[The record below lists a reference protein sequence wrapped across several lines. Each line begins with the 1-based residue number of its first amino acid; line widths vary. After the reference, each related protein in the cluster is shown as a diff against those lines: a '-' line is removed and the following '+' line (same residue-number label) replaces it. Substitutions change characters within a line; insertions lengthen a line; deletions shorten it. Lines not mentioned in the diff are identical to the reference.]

1 MSKLSESSADDIFLS
16 AHSAV
21 GRSALRKA
29 SLRLIPLI
37 ALGYCAAYLDRVN
50 ISFAAVQMNRDLH
63 FSASIYG
70 LGAGLFFVSY
80 ALCEVPS
87 NLLLVRFGARR
98 WLSRIMLTW
107 GLIAMAMLFVR
118 TPVEFYCMRFLL
130 GMAEAGFFP
139 GVVFYLTE
147 WFPPDSRARVISRF
161 YIALPLASTVMGS
174 LAGSLLSLNGRLS
187 LAGWQW
193 LFLVEGMPPLVL
205 SVLFWRYL
213 PDAPQYAAW
222 LSDAERTWLLSTLA
236 AASAHTHKS
245 TNIRADLRA
254 VLREKRVWLI
264 GVFYL
269 CELTVLYGW
278 AFSAP
283 VILQSL
289 TGFTVARVG
298 TLIAGMGV
306 LGAAAMLLNARNS
319 DRSGERPLHI
329 SVPCLLMAAGFVVG
343 GLTQQPLLAVAAFT
357 LTVIAYNAAQGPSLA
372 MPSAFLSGRT
382 SAIGYAVINGIAMI
396 GGFVG
401 PYWMG
406 RARDITGNYQRG
418 LLTLALPCVVRGS
431 THIRVEGSKSSECA
445 NSGGNGSVV
454 SLFKDEEASGDCLV
468 FSLR

>member
-1 MSKLSESSADDIFLS
+1 VNPADSVVSPEEL
-16 AHSAV
+16 AT

-37 ALGYCAAYLDRVN
+37 AFGYCAAYMDRVN
-50 ISFAAVQMNRDLH
+50 ISFAAAQMNRDLH

-107 GLIAMAMLFVR
+107 GLIAMAMMFVR
-118 TPVEFYCMRFLL
+118 TPVQFYCMRFLL
-130 GMAEAGFFP
+130 GIAEAGFFP

-147 WFPPDSRARVISRF
+147 WFPPEHRARVISRF

-174 LAGSLLSLNGRLS
+174 LAGGLLALNGKLS

-193 LFLVEGMPPLVL
+193 LFLVEGVPPLIL

-213 PDAPQYAAW
+213 PDAPQDAAW
-222 LSDAERTWLLSTLA
+222 LTDRERIWLQGELRSA
-236 AASAHTHKS
+236 AAHTLQS
-245 TNIRADLRA
+245 THIGADLRA
-254 VLREKRVWLI
+254 VLRDKRIWLI

-289 TGFTVARVG
+289 TGLTVGRVG
-298 TLIAGMGV
+298 SLIAGMGV
-306 LGAAAMLLNARNS
+306 LGAVAMLLNARHS
-319 DRSGERPLHI
+319 DRTHERPLHI
-329 SVPCLLMAAGFVVG
+329 VLPCLLMAAGFTVG
-343 GLTQQPLLAVAAFT
+343 GLTLHPLLAVAAFT

-382 SAIGYAVINGIAMI
+382 SAIGYAVINGIAMV

-406 RARDITGNYQRG
+406 RARDLTGDYQRG
-418 LLTLALPCVVRGS
+418 LLTLAVPCVLAAMLIYILKVTNRPEES
-431 THIRVEGSKSSECA
+431 
-445 NSGGNGSVV
+445 NS
-454 SLFKDEEASGDCLV
+454 
-468 FSLR
+468 

>member
-1 MSKLSESSADDIFLS
+1 MIPADSVVSPEEL
-16 AHSAV
+16 AT

-29 SLRLIPLI
+29 SLRLTPLI
-37 ALGYCAAYLDRVN
+37 AFGYCAAYMDRVN

-107 GLIAMAMLFVR
+107 GLIAMAMMFVR
-118 TPVEFYCMRFLL
+118 TPVQFYCMRFLL

-147 WFPPDSRARVISRF
+147 WFPPEHRARVISRF

-174 LAGSLLSLNGRLS
+174 LAGGLLALNGKLS

-193 LFLVEGMPPLVL
+193 LFLVEGVPPLIL

-213 PDAPQYAAW
+213 PDAPQDAAW
-222 LSDAERTWLLSTLA
+222 LTDRERIWLQGELRSA
-236 AASAHTHKS
+236 AAHTLQS
-245 TNIRADLRA
+245 THIGADLRA
-254 VLREKRVWLI
+254 VLRDKRIWLI

-289 TGFTVARVG
+289 TGLTVGRVG
-298 TLIAGMGV
+298 SLIAGMGV
-306 LGAAAMLLNARNS
+306 LGAVAMLLNARHS
-319 DRSGERPLHI
+319 DRTHERPLHI
-329 SVPCLLMAAGFVVG
+329 VLPCLLMAAGFTVG
-343 GLTQQPLLAVAAFT
+343 GLTLHPLLAVAAFT

-382 SAIGYAVINGIAMI
+382 SAIGYAVINGIAMV

-406 RARDITGNYQRG
+406 RARDLTGDYQRG
-418 LLTLALPCVVRGS
+418 LLTLAVPCVLAAMLIYILKVTNRPEES
-431 THIRVEGSKSSECA
+431 
-445 NSGGNGSVV
+445 NS
-454 SLFKDEEASGDCLV
+454 
-468 FSLR
+468 

>member
-1 MSKLSESSADDIFLS
+1 MNSADSVVSPEEL
-16 AHSAV
+16 AT

-29 SLRLIPLI
+29 SLRLTPLI
-37 ALGYCAAYLDRVN
+37 AFGYCAAYMDRVN

-107 GLIAMAMLFVR
+107 GLIAMAMMFVR
-118 TPVEFYCMRFLL
+118 TPVQFSCMRFLL

-147 WFPPDSRARVISRF
+147 WFPPEHRARVISRF

-174 LAGSLLSLNGRLS
+174 LAGALLALNGKLS

-193 LFLVEGMPPLVL
+193 LFLVEGVPPLIL

-213 PDAPQYAAW
+213 PDAPQDAAW
-222 LSDAERTWLLSTLA
+222 LTDRERIWLQGELRSA
-236 AASAHTHKS
+236 AAHTLQS
-245 TNIRADLRA
+245 THIGADLRA
-254 VLREKRVWLI
+254 VLRDKRIGLI

-289 TGFTVARVG
+289 TGLTVGRVG
-298 TLIAGMGV
+298 SLIAGMGV
-306 LGAAAMLLNARNS
+306 LGAVAMLLNARHS
-319 DRSGERPLHI
+319 DRTHERPLHI
-329 SVPCLLMAAGFVVG
+329 VLPCLLMAAGFTVG
-343 GLTQQPLLAVAAFT
+343 GLTLHPLLAVAAFT

-406 RARDITGNYQRG
+406 RARDLTGDYQRG
-418 LLTLALPCVVRGS
+418 LLTLAVPCVLAAMLIYILKVTNRPEES
-431 THIRVEGSKSSECA
+431 
-445 NSGGNGSVV
+445 NS
-454 SLFKDEEASGDCLV
+454 
-468 FSLR
+468 